1 MDIIYYVAWRAIDV
15 GRNIIFGDHSASY
28 SYIPAYFA
36 AAERSNHNS
45 IFFFFLS
52 FLDPVKKNFVDV
64 FCFGVCPVGFKFCRP
79 VLMINGTFFKGKHI
93 TN

>member
-45 IFFFFLS
+45 IFFFFFYLS
-52 FLDPVKKNFVDV
+52 LI
-64 FCFGVCPVGFKFCRP
+64 
-79 VLMINGTFFKGKHI
+79 L
-93 TN
+93 

>member
-1 MDIIYYVAWRAIDV
+1 MSVGTSFLGIIAHLTRTFRHILLQLRGAI
-15 GRNIIFGDHSASY
+15 IIVF
-28 SYIPAYFA
+28 
-36 AAERSNHNS
+36 
-45 IFFFFLS
+45 FFFFLS
-52 FLDPVKKNFVDV
+52 FLDLVKKNFVDV